1 MELHVRNFPIHLNER
16 IKEFQKLEGIEDKN
30 KACIEIINRFFTN
43 RKSQYYIQELSER
56 VEIFSETIERN
67 NIIINDLLNLID
79 RKVENE

>member
-43 RKSQYYIQELSER
+43 RKSQFYIQELSER
-56 VEIFSETIERN
+56 VEILYEAIERN
-67 NIIINDLLNLID
+67 NVILEKLTKYIEGEYYD
-79 RKVENE
+79 